1 MIKKIAIAVVVLLLV
16 GIGAVLAFAATKPDI
31 FRLQRSAS
39 INAPP
44 DKIFPIISDFRNWG
58 LWSPWEKMDPEL
70 KRTFSG
76 APSGKGAVYA
86 WEGSKAGQGRMEITE
101 ASPPSKVALNLDFV
115 RPFEAHNV
123 VEFTLEPVGSAT
135 NVTWTMQGQQPFMA
149 KVISVVVDMD
159 KMVGKDFEKGLA
171 ALKAAAER

>member
-1 MIKKIAIAVVVLLLV
+1 MIKKIVISIVVVLLV
-16 GIGAVLAFAATKPDI
+16 GIGAVLAFAATMPDT

-70 KRTFSG
+70 KRTYSG
-76 APSGKGAVYA
+76 AANGKGAVYA
-86 WEGSKAGQGRMEITE
+86 WEGNKAGQGRMEITE
-101 ASPPSKVALNLDFV
+101 ASSPPKVTLNLDFV

-135 NVTWTMQGQQPFMA
+135 NVTWTMQGEQPYMA

-159 KMVGKDFEKGLA
+159 KIVGKDFERGLA
-171 ALKAAAER
+171 DLKAAAER